1 MGPKNRAKKIEH
13 IVFDIYGM
21 TAVNDLEAAVQPDEE
36 GVVGGGLEDVLL
48 GLHPVD
54 VLVVRHQLLLDHLH
68 RVDPLVLLQLHHQHL
83 SGSQV
88 H

>member
-1 MGPKNRAKKIEH
+1 M
-13 IVFDIYGM
+13 
-21 TAVNDLEAAVQPDEE
+21 NDLEAAVQPDEE

-68 RVDPLVLLQLHHQHL
+68 GVDALVLLQLHHQYL
-83 SGSQV
+83 QQV
-88 H
+88 RGGIQIKMMYLVASKG

>member
-1 MGPKNRAKKIEH
+1 MES
-13 IVFDIYGM
+13 
-21 TAVNDLEAAVQPDEE
+21 DEE

-83 SGSQV
+83 SEMRTINSRGGSTPSKIFEPNLG
-88 H
+88 